1 LVFLI
6 VLVTFTEIILSMDYQ
21 NQHSSSTD
29 LSLVQP
35 VEQTLKSFM
44 ANVFAYMFMALGIS
58 ALFAY
63 LFSTNLYL
71 LVYLIDVSG
80 KGGLTMLGYI
90 VLFAPIGF
98 VLLMSLGFSRL
109 SAPVLIALFII
120 YSAVNGISF
129 SFILLAY
136 TPGSI
141 LGCFLS
147 AAAMFGVM
155 AFMGYTTKQD
165 LTKFGRIM
173 IMGLI
178 GIIVASL
185 INLFLGNST
194 LDYLISF
201 LGVMIFTGLTAYDV
215 QKLKNIGSGLQY
227 ANVPA
232 TDVKKASILGA
243 LNLYLDFINL
253 FLFLLRLFGGKRN

>member
-1 LVFLI
+1 
-6 VLVTFTEIILSMDYQ
+6 MDYS
-21 NQHSSSTD
+21 NQHNSSTD

-35 VEQTLKSFM
+35 VEQTQLKNFM

-71 LVYLIDVSG
+71 LLYLINPAG
-80 KGGLTMLGYI
+80 TGLNMLGYI

-98 VLLMSLGFSRL
+98 VLLMSFGFSRL
-109 SAPVLIALFII
+109 SAPVLMGLFVV
-120 YSAVNGISF
+120 YSAINGISF
-129 SFILLAY
+129 SFILLNY
-136 TPGSI
+136 TSGSI

-147 AAAMFGVM
+147 ASAMFGVM

-165 LTKFGRIM
+165 LTKFGRIL

-178 GIIVASL
+178 GIIIASL

-194 LDYLISF
+194 MDYLISF

-215 QKLKNIGSGLQY
+215 QKLKNIGTGMQY

-253 FLFLLRLFGGKRN
+253 FLFLLRLFGGRRN

>member
-1 LVFLI
+1 
-6 VLVTFTEIILSMDYQ
+6 MDLQ

-29 LSLVQP
+29 LSLIQP
-35 VEQTLKSFM
+35 VEQTQVKNFM

-63 LFSTNLYL
+63 LFSTNLEL
-71 LVYLIDVSG
+71 MQYLISSTG
-80 KGGLTMLGYI
+80 RGLNALGYI
-90 VLFAPIGF
+90 VMFAPLAF
-98 VLLMSLGFSRL
+98 VLLMSFGYSRL
-109 SAPVLIALFII
+109 SAPVLVFLFVI
-120 YSAVNGISF
+120 YSALNGISF
-129 SFILLAY
+129 SFILLSY
-136 TPGSI
+136 TSGTV
-141 LGCFLS
+141 LACFLS
-147 AAAMFGVM
+147 AAAMFGIM

-165 LTKFGRIM
+165 LTKFGRIL

-185 INLFLGNST
+185 INLFMGSSS

-215 QKLKNIGSGLQY
+215 QKLKNIGAGIQY
-227 ANVPA
+227 ADVPA
-232 TDVKKASILGA
+232 SDVKKVSILGA

-253 FLFLLRLFGGKRN
+253 FLFLLRLFGGRRN